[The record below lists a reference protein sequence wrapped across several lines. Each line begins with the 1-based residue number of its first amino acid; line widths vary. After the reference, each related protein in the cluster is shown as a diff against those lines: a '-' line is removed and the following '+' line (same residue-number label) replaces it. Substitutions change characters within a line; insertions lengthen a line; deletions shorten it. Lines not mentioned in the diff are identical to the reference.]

1 MQKDENIVCPF
12 VEKVN
17 SAFIKGEFENQLITL
32 KKPTYWPL
40 KGPFAL
46 EMCLEFRVCLFSE
59 SGLWTGCLS
68 DRDG

>member
-1 MQKDENIVCPF
+1 MQKDENIVCPSI
-12 VEKVN
+12 EKVN
-17 SAFIKGEFENQLITL
+17 SAFIKWEFENQLNF
-32 KKPTYWPL
+32 KKTTYRPL